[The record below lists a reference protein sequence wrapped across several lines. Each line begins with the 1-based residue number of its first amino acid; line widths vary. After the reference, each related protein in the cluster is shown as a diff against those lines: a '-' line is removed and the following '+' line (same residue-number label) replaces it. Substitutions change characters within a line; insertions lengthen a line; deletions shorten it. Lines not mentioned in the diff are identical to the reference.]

1 MSRLIGRRGSSENGW
16 TWLVVPDG
24 RPPRRRRPPWR
35 LLLASAAALAAFA
48 ALGAGLAVWLASS
61 GGEGPADALPVVQS
75 PMATTPAPGGAF
87 PVPEGPGPFFRLAAW
102 SDVEGAWKTG
112 ALPAAASGYREGDA
126 VPFMLRID
134 KAQPGATYPLTIR
147 YLCLEGQAH
156 AFDYLSGYQPP
167 VDGPQPALAPGGPGR
182 APPDSATAIGDDA
195 TIPYDDS
202 QAARAFAVWGGTV
215 PDASG
220 PLPQTA
226 CGQEGPR
233 DRVYILG
240 ITATRETAYLL
251 WGAHL
256 ASAGDWGAGG
266 GASSSAMPLAVQIEV
281 HGLATV
287 SISFDV
293 GAVRP

>member
-1 MSRLIGRRGSSENGW
+1 M
-16 TWLVVPDG
+16 VVPEG

-35 LLLASAAALAAFA
+35 LLLASAAALAVFA

-61 GGEGPADALPVVQS
+61 GDEGPADALPV
-75 PMATTPAPGGAF
+75 ATGPAEPTPAAGGAF

-102 SDVEGAWKTG
+102 SDVDAVWRTG
-112 ALPAAASGYREGDA
+112 SLPAASSGYREGDA

-167 VDGPQPALAPGGPGR
+167 LGGVQPALAPGGPGS
-182 APPDSATAIGDDA
+182 APPDSTTAIRDDA
-195 TIPYDDS
+195 TIPFDDS
-202 QAARAFAVWGGTV
+202 QTARAFAVWGGTV

-220 PLPQTA
+220 PLPPA
-226 CGQEGPR
+226 LCGGDGPR

-240 ITATRETAYLL
+240 VTATRETVYLL

-256 ASAGDWGAGG
+256 ASARDWGAGG
-266 GASSSAMPLAVQIEV
+266 GASSLSLPPTVQIEV

-287 SISFDV
+287 SISLDV